1 MRSLR
6 RRATP
11 GAVAAL
17 AAALLVVSCV
27 PALPRRAAATSGTP
41 PASGA
46 GAVLQA
52 VDTDATLTLPAGEP
66 PTLDPSLASDAQ
78 SSSYLSEIYDG
89 LVRFDADGVIQ
100 PALAARWDVSAD
112 GKRYTFHLRPDGKFQ
127 NGAPVT
133 AEAFK
138 YAIDRATDPALRS
151 PVAGTYLGDIEG
163 VAERLKGAAPSVSG
177 VKVVDD
183 QTLELDLVAPRSYF
197 LAKLTY
203 PTAFPLDAATVRNGG
218 ADWWQRPN
226 GTGPFALASWD
237 AGKQLVL
244 QRFDQYPEPRPKL
257 AKIVFVFNAPATQ
270 YIAAYQA
277 GTFDMVPV
285 VTDALPTVF
294 ADKSQVLPDVRVYD
308 QPALTFLGFNTRIP
322 PFDDPWMR
330 RAVALSIDRAGI
342 IHSALGSSVSLADS
356 IIPPGIA
363 GYDASERAYPYNP
376 DLAKRAM
383 ANSRYAKSP
392 PTVVLADAFAQGQT
406 SVLGTLVA
414 GMLQQ
419 NLGLQVTVRPVPAGA
434 DAGSVLRGP
443 SNVQAYL
450 TGWQADYPDAQ
461 DFVDLLF
468 HTGSDANYGG
478 YSDPQVDRL
487 LDEAATEP
495 KEQTRVDLYRKA
507 ERVQLQD
514 AAIVPLWFDRQ
525 FYLVPPYVGGVVP
538 LPSGGFDFRQAYVR
552 KR

>member
-1 MRSLR
+1 MFR
-6 RRATP
+6 RV
-11 GAVAAL
+11 GARLAVLL
-17 AAALLVVSCV
+17 AAALVIASCV
-27 PALPRRAAATSGTP
+27 PALPGRSGATSGTP
-41 PASGA
+41 QAQVSGA
-46 GAVLQA
+46 AAVRDVNL
-52 VDTDATLTLPAGEP
+52 DATLTLPGGEP
-66 PTLDPSLASDAQ
+66 QTLDPALASDAQ

-89 LVRFDADGVIQ
+89 LVRFNSDGVIE
-100 PALAARWDVSAD
+100 PALAERWDVSPD
-112 GKRYTFHLRPDGKFQ
+112 GRRYTFHLRPDGKFQ

-133 AEAFK
+133 AQAFK
-138 YAIDRATDPALRS
+138 FAIDRATDPALKS
-151 PVAGTYLGDIEG
+151 PIAGTYLGDIEG
-163 VAERLKGAAPSVSG
+163 VAERLKGAATSVSG
-177 VKVVDD
+177 VKVIDE

-197 LAKLTY
+197 LEKLTY
-203 PTAFPLDAATVRNGG
+203 PTAFPLDASNVRNGG
-218 ADWWQRPN
+218 ADWWRHPN

-244 QRFDQYPEPRPKL
+244 QRFDQYPEPRPKIS
-257 AKIVFVFNAPATQ
+257 KIVFVFNAPATQ
-270 YIAAYQA
+270 FITAYQA

-308 QPALTFLGFNTRIP
+308 QPALTYLGFNTRIP

-330 RAVALSIDRAGI
+330 RAVALSIDRIGI
-342 IHSALGSSVSLADS
+342 IHNALGSSVSLADS
-356 IIPPGIA
+356 IIPPGVA
-363 GYDASERAYPYNP
+363 GYDTSEHAYPFNP
-376 DLAKRAM
+376 DLAKRAF

-406 SVLGTLVA
+406 SVLGQVVA

-419 NLGLQVTVRPVPAGA
+419 ALGLQVSVQPVPPGT
-434 DAGSVLRGP
+434 DVGSMLRGR
-443 SNVQAYL
+443 SNVQMYL

-487 LDEAATEP
+487 LDEAAVEP
-495 KEQTRVDLYRKA
+495 KEDTRVDLYRKA
-507 ERVQLQD
+507 ERILLQD

-525 FYLVPPYVGGVVP
+525 FYLVKPYVGGIAP
-538 LPSGGFDFRQAYVR
+538 QASGGFDFRQAYVR
-552 KR
+552 KH